1 MRGRRNA
8 VLAHRDAPDPGYFF
22 RDLGRRQHPAM
33 SGLGALADLEFD
45 HLDLIVA
52 SDAGEFLRIEA
63 AVAVAA
69 TEITRADLPDDV
81 AAIFAVVRADAAL
94 AGVVREVALFGA
106 GIERAHRV
114 GTERAKAHRR
124 DVEDRSRIW
133 FRAIRAADDDA
144 KFLVG
149 ARLRRH
155 RMVHPFI
162 ALAID
167 VLLGAER
174 TLVEHHLGAL
184 IDHGAGVAGKR
195 HAVLLAL
202 EEVLPHLR
210 PDLFQQK
217 AQMGRDGIVPQHGV
231 ALLREIANAEQ
242 RQGAEN
248 NDRDHNQIEH
258 LVIDDSDTEKQY
270 RDDAAN
276 RKNDEAWRERKHRSF
291 HGTLAQ

>member
-1 MRGRRNA
+1 MA
-8 VLAHRDAPDPGYFF
+8 AAEI
-22 RDLGRRQHPAM
+22 
-33 SGLGALADLEFD
+33 SG
-45 HLDLIVA
+45 
-52 SDAGEFLRIEA
+52 
-63 AVAVAA
+63 
-69 TEITRADLPDDV
+69 ADLPDQI
-81 AAIFAVVRADAAL
+81 AAVLAMIGTDAAL
-94 AGVVREVALFGA
+94 PGIMREAALFGA
-106 GIERAHRV
+106 CVQCTHRV
-114 GTERAKAHRR
+114 GAERAKAHRR
-124 DVEDRSRIW
+124 DIEHRCRIW
-133 FRAIRAADDDA
+133 PGAFRTADADA
-144 KFLVG
+144 EIFVG
-149 ARLRRH
+149 MRLRRH

-167 VLLGAER
+167 ILLGAER
-174 TLVEHHLGAL
+174 PLVEHHLRSL
-184 IDHGAGVAGKR
+184 IDDRAGIAAER

-217 AQMGRDGIVPQHGV
+217 AQMRRDRVVPQHSV

-276 RKNDEAWRERKHRSF
+276 RKNDEAWRERKHQRF
-291 HGTLAQ
+291 HGTPRAGSAVLFLVGREPNPDYPNNLYTISGARVTGMTAPRLSNPLVRKQSIWRWAMFPSRVFCSAT